1 MVFSSEGQAI
11 KYHLRT
17 PVITRRMLVWAS
29 ALSVVTI
36 LSIVGY
42 LLVREYRNTE
52 DDAARSA
59 LNIVQLISRDIRN
72 TLSTYDSALNSLVSL
87 VSLVQSQALASLSP
101 QTQQP
106 LLFDRAAEAPSNAG
120 FFVLDAEGKV
130 IAGSRPVVP
139 LLDNARQQP
148 WFKVHLKAQSEGI
161 FISRPLPA
169 SDTPNDWTLVLS
181 RRITA
186 PDGKFGGVA
195 VALMK
200 LSYFHNLFRGLDLG
214 PTGNISLVSTEGIM
228 LIQYP
233 ATTMFYTGQDLGH
246 TPIFLRFLT
255 ERYGSFTA
263 VSGIYHLQ
271 RLYNFAQVSE
281 LPLLVV
287 VALSTEHIFSNW
299 RHTALLIG
307 SATLLLCLGLLW
319 LTWLLVRELRLRQRA
334 EGELAALAATDPLTG
349 LANRRMLDKTL
360 DLEWRRAQRS
370 GAPLSLIMIDI
381 DHFKAFND
389 NYGHQA
395 GDEAL
400 RQVAQTIKANVRRPA
415 DLAARYGGEEF
426 AVVLTET
433 DAAGTRLLAEKI
445 RVAVEQMEP
454 ANPDTPKLTIS
465 LGACTRYAKPG
476 DDQEQ
481 LLRTADKA
489 LYQAKKRGRNRVM
502 DINET
507 GVNALIPKP
516 AP

>member
-1 MVFSSEGQAI
+1 
-11 KYHLRT
+11 
-17 PVITRRMLVWAS
+17 MLVGAS
-29 ALSVVTI
+29 ALSVLAI

-42 LLVREYRNTE
+42 LLVREFRNTE
-52 DDAARSA
+52 EDAARAA

-72 TLSTYDSALNSLVSL
+72 TFSIYDTSLSNLIKLM
-87 VSLVQSQALASLSP
+87 QSQALAPLSP
-101 QTQQP
+101 QTQKSV
-106 LLFDRAAEAPSNAG
+106 LFDRAIEAPSNAG
-120 FFVLDAEGKV
+120 FFVLDAEGKL
-130 IAGSRPVVP
+130 IASSRPTVP
-139 LLDNARQQP
+139 LLDNALQQP
-148 WFKVHLKAQSEGI
+148 WFRAHLKAKSDEL
-161 FISRPLPA
+161 FISRPLLV
-169 SDTPNDWTLVLS
+169 SGIPNDWNLILS

-186 PDGKFGGVA
+186 PDGTFGGVA
-195 VALMK
+195 VAQMK
-200 LSYFHNLFRGLDLG
+200 LSYFQNLFRGLDLG
-214 PTGNISLVSTEGIM
+214 PTGNISLISTDGIL
-228 LIQYP
+228 LIQSP
-233 ATTMFYTGQDLGH
+233 ATTKFYTGQDLSQ

-263 VSGIYHLQ
+263 MSGAYNLE

-281 LPLLVV
+281 LPMVVV

-299 RHTALLIG
+299 QHTALLIG

-319 LTWLLVRELRLRQRA
+319 LTWLLVRELGLRQRA
-334 EGELAALAATDPLTG
+334 ERELATLASTDPLTG

-389 NYGHQA
+389 SYGHQA

-400 RQVAQTIKANVRRPA
+400 RRVAQAINAHVRRPA

-445 RVAVEQMEP
+445 RSAVEHMQP
-454 ANPDTPKLTIS
+454 ANTATNKLTVS

-476 DDQEQ
+476 DVQEE
-481 LLRTADKA
+481 LISTADKA

-507 GVNALIPKP
+507 GLNALKPKDSP
-516 AP
+516 

>member
-1 MVFSSEGQAI
+1 
-11 KYHLRT
+11 
-17 PVITRRMLVWAS
+17 MLVWAS
-29 ALSVVTI
+29 ALSVVAI
-36 LSIVGY
+36 VNIVGY

-72 TLSTYDSALNSLVSL
+72 TISTYDSALNSL

-120 FFVLDAEGKV
+120 FFVLDADGKV
-130 IAGSRPVVP
+130 IAGSRPVEP
-139 LLDNARQQP
+139 LLNNARQQS
-148 WFKVHLKAQSEGI
+148 WFKVHLKGQTEGI

-169 SDTPNDWTLVLS
+169 SDAPNDWSLVLS
-181 RRITA
+181 RRITT
-186 PDGKFGGVA
+186 PDGRFGGVA

-200 LSYFHNLFRGLDLG
+200 MSYFQNLFRGLDLG
-214 PTGNISLVSTEGIM
+214 PKGNISLVSSEGIM

-255 ERYGSFTA
+255 ERHGSFTA

-271 RLYNFAQVSE
+271 RLYNFAQISE

-334 EGELAALAATDPLTG
+334 EGELAALAAT
-349 LANRRMLDKTL
+349 
-360 DLEWRRAQRS
+360 
-370 GAPLSLIMIDI
+370 
-381 DHFKAFND
+381 
-389 NYGHQA
+389 
-395 GDEAL
+395 
-400 RQVAQTIKANVRRPA
+400 
-415 DLAARYGGEEF
+415 
-426 AVVLTET
+426 
-433 DAAGTRLLAEKI
+433 
-445 RVAVEQMEP
+445 
-454 ANPDTPKLTIS
+454 
-465 LGACTRYAKPG
+465 
-476 DDQEQ
+476 
-481 LLRTADKA
+481 
-489 LYQAKKRGRNRVM
+489 
-502 DINET
+502 
-507 GVNALIPKP
+507 
-516 AP
+516 